1 MGFAKADDK
10 SLFIAVQRVK
20 IKRTEEGEVIR
31 MVDRELL
38 QAISNMLDSRFGGL
52 ETRFNKIDSRFGG
65 LETRFNKLDSRFEG
79 LEAGFNKIDSR
90 VEGLEAGVNKID
102 SRVEGLEARFNK
114 IDSRFGGLETRFN
127 KIDSRFEGLET
138 RFNKIDSRFGGLET
152 RFNKIDSRF
161 EEMEERFNKR
171 LRSTENSI
179 LQQLDI
185 VQEKSNNN
193 YHMLEDKLE
202 GLRVIVNGIK
212 IDHDTVNLLS
222 ENVSNL
228 HYEIHKLKIKLS

>member
-1 MGFAKADDK
+1 MGFAKADNK

-52 ETRFNKIDSRFGG
+52 ETRFNK
-65 LETRFNKLDSRFEG
+65 L
-79 LEAGFNKIDSR
+79 
-90 VEGLEAGVNKID
+90 
-102 SRVEGLEARFNK
+102 
-114 IDSRFGGLETRFN
+114 
-127 KIDSRFEGLET
+127 
-138 RFNKIDSRFGGLET
+138 DSRFGGLET

>member
-52 ETRFNKIDSRFGG
+52 ETRFNK
-65 LETRFNKLDSRFEG
+65 LDSRFEG

-102 SRVEGLEARFNK
+102 SRVEGLEA
-114 IDSRFGGLETRFN
+114 
-127 KIDSRFEGLET
+127 
-138 RFNKIDSRFGGLET
+138 

>member
-1 MGFAKADDK
+1 LGFAKADDK

-152 RFNKIDSRF
+152 RFNK
-161 EEMEERFNKR
+161 R

>member
-38 QAISNMLDSRFGGL
+38 QAISNML
-52 ETRFNKIDSRFGG
+52 
-65 LETRFNKLDSRFEG
+65 
-79 LEAGFNKIDSR
+79 
-90 VEGLEAGVNKID
+90 
-102 SRVEGLEARFNK
+102 
-114 IDSRFGGLETRFN
+114 
-127 KIDSRFEGLET
+127 
-138 RFNKIDSRFGGLET
+138 DSRFGGLET